1 MRDRRTFIDRILTR
15 PEGTLHRRQFL
26 SGSILAAMALSTGQT
41 RAIGQGQALR
51 IVQVRHAGGWDVHPK
66 AAAEFAEQLRLRT
79 SIDVSPEPMAL
90 ALNSPQM
97 PQHPFAILSGDRP
110 FELDLEARQRLR
122 RWLELGG
129 FLVVDNAGATRPSS
143 GFDESVRNAL
153 TQLFPRAPLE
163 RISPEHVLFRSFYRL
178 DYPAGRA
185 IHRPFIEG
193 LPLGSRY
200 GVVVCSNDLMGAMA
214 RHSTGG
220 YQFTPTPG
228 GEHQREMA
236 IRFAIN
242 LVMYAQ
248 CLHYKD
254 DQVHLDYLLRRRK
267 WRIQRPD

>member
-1 MRDRRTFIDRILTR
+1 LTSAFTDPVR
-15 PEGTLHRRQFL
+15 NCPEGTLHRRKFL
-26 SGSILAAMALSTGQT
+26 GQSLLAALSLSAGDV
-41 RAIGQGQALR
+41 RAIGPGQKLR
-51 IVQVRHAGGWDVHPK
+51 IVRLRHDGGWDTHPG
-66 AAAEFAEQLRLRT
+66 ACAEFTDQLRLRT
-79 SIDVSPEPMAL
+79 SIDVSPEPVVLTAT
-90 ALNSPQM
+90 SPQLAH
-97 PQHPFAILSGDRP
+97 HPFAILAGDGA
-110 FELDLEARQRLR
+110 FTLDHESRQRLR

-129 FLVVDNAGATRPSS
+129 FLVIDNAGASRPSS
-143 GFDESVRNAL
+143 GFDTSAREELSR
-153 TQLFPRAPLE
+153 LFPHAPLQ
-163 RISPEHVLFRSFYRL
+163 RVSPEHVIFRSFYRL

-200 GVVVCSNDLMGAMA
+200 GAVLCSNDLLGALA
-214 RHSTGG
+214 RHSPGG
-220 YQFTPTPG
+220 YRFTPTPG

-236 IRFAIN
+236 IRFAVN